1 MIVDLLVDYW
11 KSKSKINIY
20 TKKEKYINNAL
31 QTGQQETSSTGENRG
46 TGQHLRYAF
55 EYYIKYN
62 IMVTKQQKKH
72 VKKIENKRIGNNLI
86 NLGKWF
92 IGMYVHIHYTCLTI
106 LCFLSNQWV
115 NKIVLR
121 KYNKQ
126 NIIVN
131 ILKPFC
137 TILKLVLEHRIFVI
151 EFDFFNQVENSKNI
165 NASPQTP
172 KTKNKPKTKIIKR
185 TVGRLASEDIKIIS
199 INIAGKLEEK
209 VEQIKKLLDVKD
221 PDILCLQETHTY
233 TESFKFI
240 QGWFKNKTYDLIYCS
255 ESQKKRYEETKK
267 KEIKIIEEDET
278 LSTFK
283 KERLINQWQSNTM
296 LYNLKYKGGMLL
308 FIKKNIRNEFVE
320 VSMIPNSRGISI
332 MSTKIDER
340 YNTYI
345 HFIYGPS
352 NTAEALEFW
361 STTENIMNKK
371 TGINKHFIVGDLNI
385 QMEKQ
390 DSNSGNKIKLPKS
403 FKNIIRVHT
412 LLDAYKL
419 KNKRDR
425 PYTYFQ
431 VQNDKEVK
439 SRLDYTLVPTSME
452 HVWHSPEIYAINK
465 KISCDHKP
473 IGITLK
479 TQITREY
486 INKITE
492 IKQKKMVVKEIK
504 EKDKD
509 KIIEIGNKVFSTQ
522 KWNELLTK
530 SHTNKQININ
540 SILEEYEKDIWIV
553 AEEVLQIK
561 EVSNI
566 PKLKPK
572 QMSDLKKENLTNR
585 NIVVRAILSIANAMK
600 INKITKKIEKLYT
613 NLRGNKYKIATTI
626 NLEKEQSYT
635 DLKKEL
641 QDTLKELRVENE
653 SINKRETSEFIK
665 KRVDEIKG
673 LRVTDPG
680 RFFAKA
686 QPDSVFSSQQLW
698 TVDYEEIKITP
709 EGAVKVITTTSVPEI
724 VARKVKEAW
733 ETIFT
738 SKRKQNSYEHA
749 VFCTKKFKEIK
760 SKIKNKDQ
768 ALTQETTKK
777 ELEQIINN
785 LSNGTAPGPDNI
797 PNEIIKILYKTEHFS
812 NVMTKIINICL
823 MKKQIPERWKKS
835 HIYTIHKKDN
845 PNNPLNYRP
854 IALICTTYK
863 IYSSLITKRLS
874 DFMEKNDAFSNIQG
888 GFRRDRPTFAKIW
901 TLKNIIE
908 HSMMY
913 NKEIHMCYIDIQKAY
928 DSVEYWALDLI
939 LEKYGFN
946 KNFRDI
952 IHDICENT
960 TCNVILPYGLSD
972 NIKIS
977 RGVRQGD
984 PLSPILFI
992 MFLEPLML
1000 QIEESNRGYDLNDG
1014 LSPIP
1019 GGAYADDMV
1028 LHANTNKEL
1037 QFMLN
1042 EVINFFE
1049 YVGLQIAYDTR
1060 DKSVYTN
1067 NTSGIDKLYI
1077 DEKDQYNNVIRKYLP
1092 YYSKEESYKY
1102 LGVWMNLSLNW
1113 NAQISASNF
1122 VYNKY
1127 ITYLYKKCFNATQT
1141 VEILNLVVF
1150 PTITYRMNI
1159 IWFPE
1164 KIITKW
1170 DKVAKNLIAYKL
1182 RENQYL
1188 GSNQW
1193 FLPYKWYGFNL
1204 FKLKDLQ
1211 KICVIPNFINYA
1223 ANFIDKYS
1231 AQSTAAIFHEGEMK
1245 ELATYILKK
1254 YRLEMYENPE
1264 HYEHTSE
1271 KQINKFI
1278 MNKMM
1283 MHKLLEAS
1291 IENIDE
1297 LLDDIVLKDKDEL
1310 EEEFDIKMTKT
1321 SYNNLKKEICK
1332 PNSNEVLDNIL
1343 KRINRYPEWNMDDCF
1358 FNEVEEAYEIY
1369 VDETEKNNMAGYGIF
1384 CNHNSQNNYYSRVEG
1399 EQTLQNATYQG
1410 ILHVLKG
1417 VPKNQAINFI
1427 IDRKAVIDIFNKLPN
1442 TYKDR
1447 QDTLHLDTLIQIE
1460 EILKERT
1467 AKIQFKHCYSHIKD
1481 VSVMDSAE
1489 KVNSKAKKLTKLI
1502 EMFGEESAY
1511 RYIEGNKQADKL
1523 ADKIHDTPITKTPN
1537 ITKYHNKYIIKSNR
1551 KKTTVKGDKDQIIN
1565 TRVRKTLKD
1574 IVRKE
1579 YSEGVWQKEKYDNI
1593 KKYKDNISKM
1603 STDILRDKD
1612 PARES
1617 GRKMMMRMLHGTLP
1631 TCEKIDRLVQIEK
1644 NSAYNSTFYTDKY
1657 DKHTNEG
1664 LCPCCFQEKET
1675 VRHLFFECESPKIT
1689 EIRENLELQINK
1701 AINKHV
1707 EDVSI
1712 STKFIGTHTLNNK
1725 INWDNYL
1732 ASLGL
1737 IPTETI
1743 NELKTI
1749 LNEEQLPKLKW
1760 IIVDMINYI
1769 MDVNI
1774 EIWKFRCK
1782 CLYSDSQTVS

>member
-1 MIVDLLVDYW
+1 M
-11 KSKSKINIY
+11 
-20 TKKEKYINNAL
+20 
-31 QTGQQETSSTGENRG
+31 
-46 TGQHLRYAF
+46 
-55 EYYIKYN
+55 
-62 IMVTKQQKKH
+62 
-72 VKKIENKRIGNNLI
+72 
-86 NLGKWF
+86 
-92 IGMYVHIHYTCLTI
+92 
-106 LCFLSNQWV
+106 
-115 NKIVLR
+115 
-121 KYNKQ
+121 
-126 NIIVN
+126 
-131 ILKPFC
+131 
-137 TILKLVLEHRIFVI
+137 
-151 EFDFFNQVENSKNI
+151 
-165 NASPQTP
+165 
-172 KTKNKPKTKIIKR
+172 
-185 TVGRLASEDIKIIS
+185 
-199 INIAGKLEEK
+199 
-209 VEQIKKLLDVKD
+209 
-221 PDILCLQETHTY
+221 
-233 TESFKFI
+233 
-240 QGWFKNKTYDLIYCS
+240 
-255 ESQKKRYEETKK
+255 
-267 KEIKIIEEDET
+267 
-278 LSTFK
+278 
-283 KERLINQWQSNTM
+283 
-296 LYNLKYKGGMLL
+296 
-308 FIKKNIRNEFVE
+308 
-320 VSMIPNSRGISI
+320 
-332 MSTKIDER
+332 
-340 YNTYI
+340 
-345 HFIYGPS
+345 
-352 NTAEALEFW
+352 
-361 STTENIMNKK
+361 
-371 TGINKHFIVGDLNI
+371 
-385 QMEKQ
+385 
-390 DSNSGNKIKLPKS
+390 
-403 FKNIIRVHT
+403 
-412 LLDAYKL
+412 
-419 KNKRDR
+419 
-425 PYTYFQ
+425 
-431 VQNDKEVK
+431 
-439 SRLDYTLVPTSME
+439 
-452 HVWHSPEIYAINK
+452 
-465 KISCDHKP
+465 
-473 IGITLK
+473 
-479 TQITREY
+479 
-486 INKITE
+486 
-492 IKQKKMVVKEIK
+492 
-504 EKDKD
+504 
-509 KIIEIGNKVFSTQ
+509 
-522 KWNELLTK
+522 
-530 SHTNKQININ
+530 
-540 SILEEYEKDIWIV
+540 
-553 AEEVLQIK
+553 
-561 EVSNI
+561 
-566 PKLKPK
+566 
-572 QMSDLKKENLTNR
+572 
-585 NIVVRAILSIANAMK
+585 
-600 INKITKKIEKLYT
+600 
-613 NLRGNKYKIATTI
+613 
-626 NLEKEQSYT
+626 
-635 DLKKEL
+635 
-641 QDTLKELRVENE
+641 
-653 SINKRETSEFIK
+653 
-665 KRVDEIKG
+665 
-673 LRVTDPG
+673 TDPG

-1019 GGAYADDMV
+1019 GRAYADDMV

-1283 MHKLLEAS
+1283 MHKLLKAS

-1481 VSVMDSAE
+1481 VSVMDSPE
-1489 KVNSKAKKLTKLI
+1489 KVNFKAKKLTKLI

-1644 NSAYNSTFYTDKY
+1644 NSAYNLTFYTYKY
-1657 DKHTNEG
+1657 DKHTNER
-1664 LCPCCFQEKET
+1664 LCPCCF
-1675 VRHLFFECESPKIT
+1675 
-1689 EIRENLELQINK
+1689 
-1701 AINKHV
+1701 
-1707 EDVSI
+1707 
-1712 STKFIGTHTLNNK
+1712 
-1725 INWDNYL
+1725 
-1732 ASLGL
+1732 
-1737 IPTETI
+1737 
-1743 NELKTI
+1743 
-1749 LNEEQLPKLKW
+1749 
-1760 IIVDMINYI
+1760 
-1769 MDVNI
+1769 
-1774 EIWKFRCK
+1774 
-1782 CLYSDSQTVS
+1782 